1 MKHSEEKFIKH
12 GVVIPLIIAVAV
24 TALFFAV
31 YNIALKSYVF
41 KERNF
46 SLSDYTFSQVN
57 EAEQQNITP
66 KNNEIQKSELT
77 LYGDNTVIG
86 NAVIYDS
93 STPIIFKGNDVNGA
107 GRFNITDFSKLP
119 GEAGCVYMYCN
130 KKDSSAVKMLTEGD
144 VISVE
149 TYYGIFDY
157 EMRETL
163 LVDNDSDLK
172 KCADAYG
179 RSMVIYTDAGNGYG
193 LSNSYYAVIAELISD
208 DVVVE

>member
-1 MKHSEEKFIKH
+1 MKHSEEKFVKH
-12 GVVIPLIIAVAV
+12 GVVIPLIIAVLI

-31 YNIALKSYVF
+31 YNISIKSYVF
-41 KERNF
+41 KEREF
-46 SLSDYTFSQVN
+46 SLSNYTYSQVK

-66 KNNEIQKSELT
+66 SDNQIKKSELT
-77 LYGDNTVIG
+77 LYDNNTVIG
-86 NAVIYDS
+86 NAVINDS
-93 STPIIFKGNDVNGA
+93 STPIILNGNDVNGA

-130 KKDSSAVKMLTEGD
+130 KKDSAGIKMLTEGD
-144 VISVE
+144 IISVE

-157 EMRETL
+157 EMRESQ
-163 LVDNDSDLK
+163 LVDNDSNLK

-179 RSMVIYTDAGNGYG
+179 RSIVIYTDDNNGYG
-193 LSNSYYAVIAELISD
+193 LGNSYYAVIAELISN

>member
-1 MKHSEEKFIKH
+1 MKHSEEKFVKH
-12 GVVIPLIIAVAV
+12 GVVIPLIIAVVV

-31 YNIALKSYVF
+31 YNIVLKSYVF
-41 KERNF
+41 KERTF
-46 SLSDYTFSQVN
+46 SLSDYTYSQVN

-66 KNNEIQKSELT
+66 RDNQIKKSELT
-77 LYGDNTVIG
+77 LYGNDTVIG
-86 NAVIYDS
+86 NAVIHDS
-93 STPIIFKGNDVNGA
+93 ITPIIMNGNDVNGA

-119 GEAGCVYMYCN
+119 GETGCVYMYCN
-130 KKDSSAVKMLTEGD
+130 KKDSVGIKMLTEGD
-144 VISVE
+144 IISIE

-157 EMRETL
+157 EMKETL

-179 RSMVIYTDAGNGYG
+179 RSIVIYTDASNGYG